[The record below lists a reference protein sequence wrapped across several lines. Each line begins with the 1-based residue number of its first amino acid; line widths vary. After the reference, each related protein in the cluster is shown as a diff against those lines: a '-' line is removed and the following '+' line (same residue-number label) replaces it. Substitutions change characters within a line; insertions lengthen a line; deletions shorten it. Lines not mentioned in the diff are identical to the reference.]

1 MPEFQ
6 NLTTLLHKQS
16 TSEDRHG
23 VWNWKAGKNGVFS
36 INSYYRKLLI
46 REEVAIPYNSSWIS
60 ILSLVFSLGYQLEG
74 RGDFDC

>member
-46 REEVAIPYNSSWIS
+46 REEVAVPYNSSWIS
-60 ILSLVFSLGYQLEG
+60 ILSLVFFTWLSIRGEG
-74 RGDFDC
+74 